1 MAAVEKTIPAKAK
14 NPKAPVNV
22 RFKEFISCLRLVWRR
37 KNTLGVLH
45 KENGLAASSVEV
57 KFSSVS

>member
-1 MAAVEKTIPAKAK
+1 MDYAVMPLECMWWA
-14 NPKAPVNV
+14 
-22 RFKEFISCLRLVWRR
+22 EDMD
-37 KNTLGVLH
+37 GVFH

>member
-1 MAAVEKTIPAKAK
+1 VLHLSLSTGQIQTILKG
-14 NPKAPVNV
+14 
-22 RFKEFISCLRLVWRR
+22 EDMD
-37 KNTLGVLH
+37 GVFH